1 VPASRGKYVA
11 MIKKSLG
18 VVLALA
24 VGVAVKVGWPD
35 MKRYLKIKQVSAQ
48 RMHPEMVP
56 AQGRTAYPQ
65 RSCDGAA
72 DGTGDFDSAQR
83 GGPAR
88 S

>member
-1 VPASRGKYVA
+1 

-18 VVLALA
+18 LALALA

-35 MKRYLKIKQVSAQ
+35 IKRFLKIKQLSTQ
-48 RMHPEMVP
+48 HMHPELVP
-56 AQGRTAYPQ
+56 AEGRTAYPQ
-65 RSCDGAA
+65 RPEQGAA
-72 DGTGDFDSAQR
+72 DGTGDFDSALR